1 MTKTTIEISDDLLRR
16 AKQAALERDT
26 TLRTVVEDALARALG
41 PSDVPDAAL
50 RTLTW
55 PPARELDASHLDAA
69 RLDAEAVLAAIA
81 RERERAPEDPGRREG
96 RLEPAPR
103 HHKKK
108 RKK

>member
-26 TLRTVVEDALARALG
+26 TLRAIVEEALTRALG
-41 PSDVPDAAL
+41 PADVRSAAL

-55 PPARELDASHLDAA
+55 PPAREADASSRDAGS
-69 RLDAEAVLAAIA
+69 VLAAIA

-96 RLEPAPR
+96 RPEPLPR
-103 HHKKK
+103 QHKKK
-108 RKK
+108 KK